1 MENREIKFRAWDK
14 INNVMHNNI
23 WSINWDFAPK
33 EPKALLTSIASNDV
47 INSEYILRKPN
58 FILQQFTGLK
68 DKNGK
73 EIYEGDF
80 VTGNWLIKFD
90 GGMFIPFYDFG
101 RQERYE
107 DVGYE
112 WWNKV
117 EVIGNISENKD
128 LMSKEEF

>member
-1 MENREIKFRAWDK
+1 MENRIVKFRGKKIENNEWVYGNYVYGGISKQHFIVEETAAGMLKFHRIIPETKGQFIGESDK
-14 INNVMHNNI
+14 
-23 WSINWDFAPK
+23 
-33 EPKALLTSIASNDV
+33 
-47 INSEYILRKPN
+47 RK
-58 FILQQFTGLK
+58 
-68 DKNGK
+68 K

-128 LMSKEEF
+128 LISKEEF